1 MKIKFVCEKHLLGS
15 IPDPVRSVRAAPN
28 YYKNIKPQIDLNP
41 QNSTVKRCVP
51 FLDAIS
57 AGFIIPL
64 WADMHVFARK
74 GEFEVNF
81 PKHFQQPETLGFHS
95 EDQMPSHPMSKM
107 PYGNLLMKFINP
119 WVIETD
125 PGVSCLFTSPLNHM
139 QKNFKILDGVV
150 DTDTYYNN
158 VNFPFVW
165 TGGDGEFFFEKGTP
179 LVQVIPFRREQQDIE
194 ISVVDGDKKQ
204 KVVSVL
210 GTRMKNGYREE
221 FWSGVKKS
229 KENPEHTEDKEEN
242 IEPLILENP
251 ISDEPKSVQPNDAE
265 ALPEHT
271 QVEDL
276 AAGSEWKNKSTS
288 GILEVV
294 ADDKGRGFGEGE
306 F

>member
-15 IPDPVRSVRAAPN
+15 IPNPVRSVRAAPH
-28 YYKNIKPQIDLNP
+28 YYKSIKPQIDLNP

-64 WADMHVFARK
+64 WADMFVFAK
-74 GEFEVNF
+74 DGNIEINF
-81 PKHFQQPETLGFHS
+81 PNNFPQAETLGFHS
-95 EDQMPSHPMSKM
+95 SDQMPSHPMSKM
-107 PYGNLLMKFINP
+107 PYGNILMKFINP
-119 WVIETD
+119 WIIETD

-194 ISVVDGDKKQ
+194 VSVVDEDKKQ
-204 KVVSVL
+204 KALSLL
-210 GTRMKNGYREE
+210 GTRMKNAYREE

-229 KENPEHTEDKEEN
+229 QSEPEDVVGEPETAQLDEKETP
-242 IEPLILENP
+242 
-251 ISDEPKSVQPNDAE
+251 SD
-265 ALPEHT
+265 HT

-276 AAGSEWKNKSTS
+276 AAGSEWKTKSTS

-294 ADDKGRGFGEGE
+294 ADNDSRGFGEGPY
-306 F
+306 